1 MLLFICV
8 FVALNNQLVFYSLER
23 PFSHFQ
29 HPLVGM
35 NSFSRVE
42 ASWVFSLR
50 QQYICRLSL
59 FRLCIGSHAVEAY
72 WCNFSNSLRRQS
84 LLELLY
90 PLFHDEMP
98 KLLKKI
104 WKDKGKNVFCIWIL
118 CRVRCTQQSTRP
130 SNLTIN
136 SNM

>member
-8 FVALNNQLVFYSLER
+8 FMALNNQLVLYSLER

-42 ASWVFSLR
+42 ASWLFSLR
-50 QQYICRLSL
+50 QQYICWLSL

-72 WCNFSNSLRRQS
+72 CCNFSNSLRRQN

-98 KLLKKI
+98 KLSKKKYEKI
-104 WKDKGKNVFCIWIL
+104 KEKCVLYLNFM
-118 CRVRCTQQSTRP
+118 QSKMYT
-130 SNLTIN
+130 TEHKTFKFDH
-136 SNM
+136 

>member
-8 FVALNNQLVFYSLER
+8 FVALNNQLVLYSLER
-23 PFSHFQ
+23 PFSQFQ

-42 ASWVFSLR
+42 ASWLFSLR
-50 QQYICRLSL
+50 QQYICWLSL

-72 WCNFSNSLRRQS
+72 WCNFSNSLRRQN

-98 KLLKKI
+98 KLLKKKYEKI
-104 WKDKGKNVFCIWIL
+104 KEKCVLYLNFM
-118 CRVRCTQQSTRP
+118 QSKMYT
-130 SNLTIN
+130 TEHKTFKFDH
-136 SNM
+136 

>member
-8 FVALNNQLVFYSLER
+8 FVALNNQLVLYSLER

-42 ASWVFSLR
+42 ASWLFSLR
-50 QQYICRLSL
+50 QQYICWLSL

-72 WCNFSNSLRRQS
+72 CCNFSNSLRRQN

-98 KLLKKI
+98 KLLKKKYEMI
-104 WKDKGKNVFCIWIL
+104 KEKCVLYLNFM
-118 CRVRCTQQSTRP
+118 QSKMYT
-130 SNLTIN
+130 TEHKTFKFDH
-136 SNM
+136 